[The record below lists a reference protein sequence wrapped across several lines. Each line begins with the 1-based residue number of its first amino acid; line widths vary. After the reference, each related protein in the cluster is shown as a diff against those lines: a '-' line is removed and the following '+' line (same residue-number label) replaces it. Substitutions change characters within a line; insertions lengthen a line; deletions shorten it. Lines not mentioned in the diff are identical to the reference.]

1 MALRCGIVGLPN
13 VGKSTLFNSLSRA
26 KADSANYP
34 FCTIDPNIGT
44 ISVPDKRLYKVAEL
58 VKPEKVV
65 PTTIEFV
72 DIAGLVKGASRGEGL
87 GNQFLANIR
96 ETDAVIHILR
106 CFEDDNVAHV
116 DGPVDPVRDKEVVD
130 MELQLKDMETVR
142 NRMQKIDKQAKS
154 GDKEAKKL
162 MGLLKKHEECLSQ
175 GKPVR
180 DLELA
185 KEEKDM
191 VRDLHLLTDKPI
203 LYVCNVDEIS
213 AIQGNQYVEEVK
225 KAVAGEDAEVVVIAA
240 SLEAEIAELDS
251 EEERQMFL
259 EDLGLKESG
268 LHKLIHAAYRLLRLE
283 TFFTIGPKEV
293 RAWTVKTG
301 TPAPEAGGI
310 IHSDFER
317 GFIKAEVI
325 KYPDFIE
332 KGSES
337 ACREAGK
344 IHLEGKD
351 YIVRDGD
358 IITFKFNI

>member
-1 MALRCGIVGLPN
+1 MALRCGIAGLPN

-26 KADSANYP
+26 KAESANYP

-44 ISVPDKRLYKVAEL
+44 ISVPDKRLYKIAER

-96 ETDAVIHILR
+96 ETDSIIHILR
-106 CFEDDNVAHV
+106 CFDDDNVAHV
-116 DGPVDPVRDKEVVD
+116 DASVDPVRDKEVVD
-130 MELQLKDMETVR
+130 IELQLKDLETVR

-162 MGLLKKHEECLSQ
+162 TGILKKHEEFLAQ

-180 DLELA
+180 DLELS

-191 VRDLHLLTDKPI
+191 VKDLHLLTDKPV
-203 LYVCNVDEIS
+203 LYVCNVDEAS
-213 AIQGNQYVEEVK
+213 AIQGNQYVEQVK
-225 KAVAGEDAEVVVIAA
+225 EAVAGEEAEVLVIAA
-240 SLEAEIAELDS
+240 SVEAEIAELDT

-259 EDLGLKESG
+259 EDMGLKESG
-268 LHKLIHAAYRLLRLE
+268 LNKLIHAAYRLLHLE

-293 RAWTVKTG
+293 RAWTVKAG
-301 TPAPEAGGI
+301 TPAPEAGGM

-332 KGSES
+332 KGSEA

-344 IHLEGKD
+344 IFLEGKE
-351 YIVRDGD
+351 YIVKDGD
-358 IITFKFNI
+358 IITFKFNV